1 MEITIIGDVHC
12 KIDKYFNIIQ
22 NIKKSIQVGD
32 FGFRKEH
39 EWHLQNID
47 SSNHKIVFGNHDD
60 YNFLNEKHSLK
71 NWSYEN
77 NIFTIRGAESIDRYR
92 RTEGVDYFSNEELNY
107 TEFDEVIENYINIK
121 PKIVISHDCPKS
133 ICTSLFGI
141 HDKNITRSGLDALF
155 EIHKPD
161 IWIFGHHHRSINTNI
176 LKTNFICLKELETY
190 KLVI

>member
-1 MEITIIGDVHC
+1 MEITIIGDVH
-12 KIDKYFNIIQ
+12 IIQ